1 MTAKTLSKTEKLLR
15 MAERPLRA
23 RDLDAVDIPR
33 SYLARLVARGL
44 LDKVDRGLYLRAGAE
59 VTELHTLAE
68 VAARVPHGVMCLLTA
83 LRVHGLTTQN
93 PHVVWLLIERQAR
106 APKLSYPKLSVV
118 RASGTA
124 LTHGIEKRVVD
135 DVEVHVTT
143 PSKTVA
149 DCFRYRSRI
158 GVDVAVEALRGY
170 VQQAR
175 ARGAHKR
182 GYTMMR

>member
-1 MTAKTLSKTEKLLR
+1 MAAKTLSKTEKLLR

-83 LRVHGLTTQN
+83 LRVHGLTTQT

-106 APKLSYPKLSVV
+106 APKLSYPKL
-118 RASGTA
+118 
-124 LTHGIEKRVVD
+124 
-135 DVEVHVTT
+135 
-143 PSKTVA
+143 
-149 DCFRYRSRI
+149 
-158 GVDVAVEALRGY
+158 AV
-170 VQQAR
+170 
-175 ARGAHKR
+175 GAAPH
-182 GYTMMR
+182 